1 MRGRVSADRQG
12 AGAAVRAQ
20 EQGSPAEGIDPVDRA
35 GDLASAGPAL
45 ADLASAVPALADRA
59 GAVPAAADRP
69 EDRGADLAPEG
80 PAARSGAVGATS
92 SSTQI

>member
-20 EQGSPAEGIDPVDRA
+20 DQGSPAEGIDPVDRA
-35 GDLASAGPAL
+35 